1 MADWR
6 QRISDISK
14 TKGDSAPESAKRAGM
29 GCLIGL
35 IVIAA
40 ILTLVMAL
48 GLFTSGHWVI
58 GGFTLAFS
66 LASIATAL
74 AFAWPHRPKPL

>member
-14 TKGDSAPESAKRAGM
+14 TKGDSAPESAKRTGM

-35 IVIAA
+35 IVAAA
-40 ILTLVMAL
+40 ILTLVMAV

-58 GGFTLAFS
+58 GGITLLFSFT
-66 LASIATAL
+66 SIATVMAL
-74 AFAWPHRPKPL
+74 AWPHRPKPL

>member
-35 IVIAA
+35 VVIVA
-40 ILTLVMAL
+40 ILTLVMAV

-66 LASIATAL
+66 LGSTAMVFAL
-74 AFAWPHRPKPL
+74 AWPHRPKPL

>member
-35 IVIAA
+35 IVAAA
-40 ILTLVMAL
+40 ILTLVMAV

-58 GGFTLAFS
+58 GGITLLFSFT
-66 LASIATAL
+66 SIATVMAL
-74 AFAWPHRPKPL
+74 AWPHRPKPL